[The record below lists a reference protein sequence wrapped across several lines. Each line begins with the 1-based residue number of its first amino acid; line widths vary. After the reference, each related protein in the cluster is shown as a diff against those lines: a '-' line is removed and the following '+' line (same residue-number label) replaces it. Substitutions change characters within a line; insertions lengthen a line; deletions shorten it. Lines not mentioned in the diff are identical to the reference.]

1 MSEKT
6 VRRQLREKG
15 LNARTARRVPLVS
28 VKKRKC
34 RMHFAKVYKN
44 LTPEDRENKFFSDE
58 SKFKLMI
65 LMVAHMSDKKR
76 NELYDRRCIT
86 TTVKYGGGRVIDW
99 GGFSSNG
106 TDILVET
113 KEKLLIDQHTVR
125 LNQKVYAKSK

>member
-1 MSEKT
+1 MSGKT

-44 LTPEDRENKFFSDE
+44 LTPEDWENNFFSDE

-65 LMVAHMSDKKR
+65 LMVAHMSDKK
-76 NELYDRRCIT
+76 NELYDRRCVT
-86 TTVKYGGGRVIDW
+86 TTVKYGGGRVINW
-99 GGFSSNG
+99 GGFSSNS
-106 TDILVET
+106 TDILLET
-113 KEKLLIDQHTVR
+113 KETLLIDQHTVR
-125 LNQKVYAKSK
+125 PNQKIYAKSK